1 MGREGVKLKYVP
13 LKLRGRIMDLCHDSD
28 FNMHA
33 GRESTL
39 QDLKSRYHWE
49 GVDNGLKVYL
59 RHCLWCRRAKSVLPR
74 RAGKLQQTLHQH
86 SLVAPGFNFLVDP
99 AFSYTA

>member
-1 MGREGVKLKYVP
+1 
-13 LKLRGRIMDLCHDSD
+13 MDLCHDSD

-49 GVDNGLKVYL
+49 GVDNDLIKSDHSYLKHRLATALLGGVIRDTLSAYWPTGFVSTEANKRSIL
-59 RHCLWCRRAKSVLPR
+59 SICRC
-74 RAGKLQQTLHQH
+74 
-86 SLVAPGFNFLVDP
+86 VASSFVMFVP
-99 AFSYTA
+99 ASSPTVS